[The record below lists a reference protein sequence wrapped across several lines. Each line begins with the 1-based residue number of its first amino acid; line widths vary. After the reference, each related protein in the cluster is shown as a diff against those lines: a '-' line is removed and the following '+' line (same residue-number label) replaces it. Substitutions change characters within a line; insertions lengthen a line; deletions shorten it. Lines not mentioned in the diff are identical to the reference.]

1 MACTGKVLDKILKK
15 FMTSEVTKEARV
27 QIELPN
33 GELYDLKEIQ
43 LLENAILGDSETH
56 RLVFRCENLS
66 MLWVK
71 LFVNYRM
78 V

>member
-15 FMTSEVTKEARV
+15 FMAAEVTKEARV

-56 RLVFRCENLS
+56 RLVFR
-66 MLWVK
+66 V
-71 LFVNYRM
+71 
-78 V
+78 

>member
-15 FMTSEVTKEARV
+15 FMAAEVTKEARV

-56 RLVFRCENLS
+56 RLVFRCE
-66 MLWVK
+66 
-71 LFVNYRM
+71 
-78 V
+78 

>member
-15 FMTSEVTKEARV
+15 FMAAEVTKEARV

-56 RLVFRCENLS
+56 RLVFRCEEPIHS
-66 MLWVK
+66 MGKIIRK
-71 LFVNYRM
+71 L
-78 V
+78 